1 MMQITMLKCKIHRAT
16 VTRSDLDYEGS
27 IEIDSALME
36 AAKLLPFEAVHVW
49 NVTNGERFQTY
60 AVPGAPGSG
69 TICINGAA
77 AHRARVGDLVIIA
90 AFATLD
96 EAEARAYKP
105 TLVFVDE
112 KNRPVDLSDKRR
124 KQKLRVC

>member
-1 MMQITMLKCKIHRAT
+1 MQITMLKCKIHRAT

>member
-1 MMQITMLKCKIHRAT
+1 MQITMLKCKIHRAT

-36 AAKLLPFEAVHVW
+36 AAKLLPFELVHVW

-60 AVPGAPGSG
+60 AVPGEPGSG
-69 TICINGAA
+69 TVCINGAA
-77 AHRARVGDLVIIA
+77 AHKAPVGDLVIIA
-90 AFATLD
+90 AFVTLD
-96 EAEARAYKP
+96 EAEARSYKP
-105 TLVFVDE
+105 ILVFVDE
-112 KNRPVDLSDKRR
+112 KNRPVALSDKRR

>member
-1 MMQITMLKCKIHRAT
+1 MQITMLKAKIHRAT

-27 IEIDSALME
+27 IEIDRSLME
-36 AAKLLPFEAVHVW
+36 AAKLLPFELVHVW

-60 AVPGAPGSG
+60 AVPGQPGSG

-77 AHRARVGDLVIIA
+77 AHKARVGDLVIIA
-90 AFATLD
+90 SFVTLD
-96 EAEARAYKP
+96 EAEARSWKP
-105 TLVFVDE
+105 ALVFVDAN
-112 KNRPVDLSDKRR
+112 NRPVALSEKRR

>member
-1 MMQITMLKCKIHRAT
+1 MLKAKIHRAT

-27 IEIDSALME
+27 IEIDSSLME
-36 AAKLLPFEAVHVW
+36 AAKLLPFEQVQVW
-49 NVTNGERFQTY
+49 NVTNGERFTTY

-90 AFATLD
+90 AFAILD
-96 EAEARAYKP
+96 QAEARSWKP
-105 TLVFVDE
+105 TLIFVDE
-112 KNRPVDLSDKRR
+112 HNRPIALSDKRR